1 MKKLLSTILAVYAVS
16 HIIVFEHG
24 PSDILKKFRHFAGVR
39 YDNVGQRYG
48 ISTFGDLL
56 NCQIC
61 TSTWLAF
68 PISWICKKSDFI
80 ANALAAIGVICL
92 FEDLSQQ

>member
-1 MKKLLSTILAVYAVS
+1 MKKLLATILAVYAVS
-16 HIIVFEHG
+16 HILVFEHG
-24 PSDILKKFRHFAGVR
+24 PSNILTKFRNFVGVR
-39 YDNVGQRYG
+39 YDNSTGQRYG
-48 ISTFGDLL
+48 INTFGDLL

-68 PISWICKKSDFI
+68 PISWICQKSDFV

-92 FEDLSQQ
+92 FEDLSQ